1 MEFDGLIFSDDIFMD
16 ALQKNGFPPEKAAI
30 MAINAGIDCIML
42 SEKRF
47 APVAKILL
55 EEGEKSVEFA
65 EKLNSSVEKIIKW
78 KISRGILKFY
88 LNDDSSWSV
97 IPAEPEPLEAR
108 IQDFLPAL
116 SENIDLYRKYFMP

>member
-1 MEFDGLIFSDDIFMD
+1 MD

-78 KISRGILKFY
+78 KMIIIMIY
-88 LNDDSSWSV
+88 
-97 IPAEPEPLEAR
+97 
-108 IQDFLPAL
+108 
-116 SENIDLYRKYFMP
+116 

>member
-1 MEFDGLIFSDDIFMD
+1 M
-16 ALQKNGFPPEKAAI
+16 
-30 MAINAGIDCIML
+30 
-42 SEKRF
+42 
-47 APVAKILL
+47 
-55 EEGEKSVEFA
+55 
-65 EKLNSSVEKIIKW
+65 
-78 KISRGILKFY
+78 KFY